1 LEGEPNLL
9 AWAALLLCP
18 VVSIALV
25 GMLRAQLA
33 VPIIIF
39 AGQMFL
45 PPIAFFHIP
54 HMPILDKDVL
64 PAGSAMLACLI
75 FRRKVLAGARPGR
88 GYDLFIVTQ
97 IVGVLGTVLTNRDP
111 VVFGPR
117 VFQALEWFDFASST
131 NQIITFWFPVFI
143 LGRVIFRSRQD
154 LEDLLIVML
163 IAGLVYTPFIFI
175 EMRFS
180 PQLNMWIYGYHQTS
194 FEQTLRGSGYRPM
207 VFMRHGLNL
216 ALFLVMTIIAGA
228 VLVKNR
234 RRVFGM
240 PALPF
245 VVYLI
250 VVLLLCRS
258 AGSIIY
264 AAVAVPLIAFTS
276 ARIQIR
282 WARVLAVLVFSY
294 PLLRTLGLIPVETLV
309 GLATSAF
316 GALRA
321 DSMAFRLRQE
331 ALVMDRALQ
340 RIVFGWGG
348 YSRPFMHDPITGDDR
363 YIIDGFW
370 VIQIATRG
378 AVGFV
383 AVFGMLCLPV
393 WRAARTCAR
402 LSNRRDRAIV
412 AGLALMVA
420 FWAVDLIPN
429 ACIDAYLVFIL
440 GALAGTERFLRDA
453 APGPEAAQRPEVMA
467 ARDAPRYA

>member
-1 LEGEPNLL
+1 
-9 AWAALLLCP
+9 
-18 VVSIALV
+18 
-25 GMLRAQLA
+25 MLRAQLA

-117 VFQALEWFDFASST
+117 VFPALEWFDFASST
-131 NQIITFWFPVFI
+131 SQIISFWFPVFF
-143 LGRVIFRSRQD
+143 LGRAIFRNRKD
-154 LEDLLIVML
+154 FEDLLVVML
-163 IAGLVYTPFIFI
+163 VSGLVYTPFIFV

-180 PQLNMWIYGYHQTS
+180 PQFNVWIYGYHQTS

-216 ALFLVMTIIAGA
+216 ALFLVITIMAGS
-228 VLVKNR
+228 VLVKIR

-240 PALPF
+240 PAMPF

-264 AAVAVPLIAFTS
+264 AAAAVPLIAFM
-276 ARIQIR
+276 RPKIQIR
-282 WARVLAVLVFSY
+282 WARVLAVLVITY
-294 PLLRTLGLIPVETLV
+294 PVLRTLGLIPVETLT

-321 DSMAFRLRQE
+321 DSMAFRFREE

-348 YSRPFMHDPITGDDR
+348 YSRPFMHDPITGADR
-363 YIIDGFW
+363 YTIDGFW

-383 AVFGMLCLPV
+383 AIFGMLCLPV

-402 LSNRRDRAIV
+402 LSDRRDRSIV
-412 AGLALMVA
+412 AGLALIVA
-420 FWAVDLIPN
+420 FWGVDLVPN

-440 GALAGTERFLRDA
+440 GALAGTERFLRDP
-453 APGPEAAQRPEVMA
+453 APDLEP
-467 ARDAPRYA
+467 APRADIVGPREAPRFA